1 MLEDSSFAHV
11 VSWNSS
17 GDAFVVKVSDFID
30 MLYPYLTLTS
40 TGHERVHKI
49 DPATHVQAL

>member
-30 MLYPYLTLTS
+30 MLYPYLTLRS